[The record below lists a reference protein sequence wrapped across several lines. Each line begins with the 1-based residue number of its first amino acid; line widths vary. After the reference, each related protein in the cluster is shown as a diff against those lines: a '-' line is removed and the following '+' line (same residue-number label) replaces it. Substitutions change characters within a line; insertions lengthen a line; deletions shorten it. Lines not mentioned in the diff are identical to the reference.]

1 MLPPFSEFIEAACSS
16 KILLSTYMVSLSRVM
31 QAKVILY
38 DGKNKDKY
46 EYDHFNIFLFIF
58 VTQHG

>member
-1 MLPPFSEFIEAACSS
+1 MMLQ
-16 KILLSTYMVSLSRVM
+16 SRVM
-31 QAKVILY
+31 QAKDIVY

-58 VTQHG
+58 VTQRG